1 MARQAD
7 GSRQLPS
14 TTPSAIG
21 PTARPAPPPRPGVSL
36 SVPPPIAAAV
46 VPPGTARLSRSLWV
60 ASFVAGIAVVVF
72 GFLGRD
78 ANFER
83 LKGVI
88 GGMVPD
94 GDAQAV
100 EGSTAVVFLGSL
112 AMIALVVAMEA
123 VLLAV
128 LFKRRVWARW
138 TLAPLVLLH
147 AVVTVITADFVV
159 APGPDGVLATVLLA
173 AQFILAAAGLIL
185 LFFPSTTAWLL
196 SEKYSERLSER
207 PA

>member
-1 MARQAD
+1 MAQQAD
-7 GSRQLPS
+7 GSRQSPS
-14 TTPSAIG
+14 TTPSANG
-21 PTARPAPPPRPGVSL
+21 PSAPPPPPPRPGISL
-36 SVPPPIAAAV
+36 SVPPPIAATV
-46 VPPGTARLSRSLWV
+46 RPPGIARLARSLWI
-60 ASFVAGIAVVVF
+60 AGFAAGIAVVVF
-72 GFLGRD
+72 GFLDRD
-78 ANFER
+78 AHFER

-88 GGMVPD
+88 SGMVAD

-100 EGSTAVVFLGSL
+100 DGATAVVFLGSL

-138 TLAPLVLLH
+138 ALAPLVLLH

-159 APGPDGVLATVLLA
+159 APGADGVLATVLLA
-173 AQFILAAAGLIL
+173 AQFILAAAGVIL
-185 LFFPSTTAWLL
+185 LFFPSTTVWLL
-196 SEKYSERLSER
+196 SEKFSERLGER